1 MSKTPVTCPPSVWR
15 RLCAIRNKRMAA
27 KNRESELVQHR
38 KVLEEELDQLGF
50 TPSAERSKICVDYV
64 DTLRSIDYERSRIK
78 QLADKSDQAIE
89 TGIQG
94 GLYDSDD
101 DLDEVEEK
109 QPPAPLYEKRDDDEE
124 GKPPVGEAKPKALPP
139 APEKPSTDP
148 DAPTWHAFK
157 LTTLAIEAKSLTA
170 LRDAGLITLGDVVRF
185 QNENAGNCRLTKLGV
200 TAKDE
205 HLIEG
210 NIRQCRDGTPLVER
224 DPPKKKGRPKKAD

>member
-1 MSKTPVTCPPSVWR
+1 MSKTPLTCPPSVWR

-94 GLYDSDD
+94 GLFDSDD

-109 QPPAPLYEKRDDDEE
+109 QPPAPLYEQKDADED
-124 GKPPVGEAKPKALPP
+124 GKPPVGEAKPEEP
-139 APEKPSTDP
+139 APAAASSTDP

-185 QNENAGNCRLTKLGV
+185 QTENAGRSRLTKLGV

-210 NIRQCRDGTPLVER
+210 NIRQCRDGTPLAER
-224 DPPKKKGRPKKAD
+224 EPPKKRGRPKKAD

>member
-1 MSKTPVTCPPSVWR
+1 MSKTPLTCPPSVWR

-50 TPSAERSKICVDYV
+50 TRSAERSKICVDYV

-94 GLYDSDD
+94 GLFDSDD

-109 QPPAPLYEKRDDDEE
+109 QPPAPLYEQKAADED
-124 GKPPVGEAKPKALPP
+124 GKPPVGEAKPEEP
-139 APEKPSTDP
+139 APAAAPSPDP
-148 DAPTWHAFK
+148 DAPTWHGFK

-170 LRDAGLITLGDVVRF
+170 LRDAGLLTLGDVVRF
-185 QNENAGNCRLTKLGV
+185 QTENAGRCRLTKLGV

-210 NIRQCRDGTPLVER
+210 NIRQCRDGTPLAER
-224 DPPKKKGRPKKAD
+224 EPPKKRGRPKKAD

>member
-38 KVLEEELDQLGF
+38 KVLEEQLDQKGF
-50 TPSAERSKICVDYV
+50 TPSPEQTKLCVDYV
-64 DTLRSIDYERSRIK
+64 MTIRRIDYERSRIK

-109 QPPAPLYEKRDDDEE
+109 QPPAPLYEKRDDDADQ
-124 GKPPVGEAKPKALPP
+124 PPVGEAKSA
-139 APEKPSTDP
+139 AAEKPSTDA

-157 LTTLAIEAKSLTA
+157 LTTLSIEAKSLTA

-185 QNENAGNCRLTKLGV
+185 QTENAGRSRLTKLGV

-210 NIRQCRDGTPLVER
+210 NIRQCRDGTPLAER
-224 DPPKKKGRPKKAD
+224 DEPKKRGRPKKAD